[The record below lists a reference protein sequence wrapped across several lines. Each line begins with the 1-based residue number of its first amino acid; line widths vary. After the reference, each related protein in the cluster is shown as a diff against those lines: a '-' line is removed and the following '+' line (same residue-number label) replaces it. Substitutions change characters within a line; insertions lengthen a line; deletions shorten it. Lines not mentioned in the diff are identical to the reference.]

1 MIKSGNMPRTPLL
14 LSPLPLP
21 RLPFLLLPCFSY
33 ISFFSIFLSVV
44 TVGPLSAHG
53 LEVTSS
59 GVTSRH
65 PETPTVILSP
75 KTAPSHVFT
84 TSMPRVIDG
93 KLPAIANGSATL
105 VTSPASQDVD
115 PKEAKA
121 TKAGE
126 EEEDPQVTRTMQ
138 SNPESSDPKS
148 SHLVETSLEKL
159 MSTMKSRREDEILE
173 EGDDDAGDAARVDGE
188 DEVVNCNYKEVA
200 ETNVGTG
207 AEEDNGVAYLKHER
221 KNHSNFVS
229 DAEGEDVWIPE
240 TADLHSRVRREAIT
254 LHGPLWTDKNTLFVE
269 LVAIADY
276 DFCQKYRGGTIDRIA
291 KIVGVAN
298 MVFAPLGVV
307 VVLADVELWSSGNM
321 ANVYPTKE
329 QTLNSINKYR
339 ENLIKNDPRKL
350 NDNVMLITTKIENG
364 AGVAS
369 VGGMCSEDR
378 SVNIIQ
384 DVSNDFPI
392 VGLLLAHEMGHNFK
406 MKHDGPEGG
415 EYVPGIGRC
424 DDYEGS
430 IMQPS
435 LSLHSSLDLE
445 WSICSKNY
453 IATMRKTDDLDC
465 LKNIPTESY
474 RSVCGNGIVESGED
488 CDCGIPEL
496 CKNPCCNPSTCRFA
510 PRARCASGACC
521 NTATCQ
527 PHTAGRVCRGASDSC
542 DLSEYCSG
550 DSERCPDDVHKGD
563 GSYCGYYSQG
573 HCYKGK
579 CGAHDERCQ
588 KMWGSGA
595 TAADAVCFKDLNK
608 LNDRHGNCGQDPVTK
623 EYINCD
629 DQALKCGTLYC
640 NNNGYGKVEVG
651 ERTSYHV
658 NQQWVESSIC
668 QYVEGYISHYP
679 KHSWLSPDGASCG
692 DRKMCVNQKCIRVP
706 GTDDALECSKKCS
719 GRGMCNSKGH
729 CHCNPG
735 YAPPDCSQ
743 PGSGGSYDS
752 GPAGEGSSGG
762 VIAAFV
768 ILILVLLLVILL
780 IIMCCNWD
788 RLRRWWDNTGRSK
801 VSPVAPKAVSC
812 IDNCFCVAVSKA
824 VKWVVSHSP
833 MGKLS
838 KPGLSDPGMKK
849 PRNKSPGYRVDV
861 QVKRMSHPDFIDV
874 EGQHTEKILQQ
885 KPLLPPGLPNK
896 HLDNVTRPKYEQSIS
911 VDSGCVIDDR
921 YESPDS
927 HSTNVSMSSLVSV
940 FRNYSSKTSSE
951 TVQAENRRSLMQDHL
966 KEVSLRRLVTD
977 PRSGHHNSKHGLP
990 QPYQKP
996 PDSRHSVSADLRVKN
1011 TNHPEKLANNH
1022 HVISDKDRK
1031 NDKSLPNVSILD
1043 SSVKKPIIPPYRSR
1057 TPPAMATSRVTPP
1070 RTTPP
1075 RATPPRE
1082 APPRPPV
1089 HQDEVKIISGKR
1101 KSASKFKD
1109 QDKVH
1114 VPNVTKQK
1122 TGPVKSEKAVNE
1134 CPKKDNK
1141 PSGPQV
1147 PGNRSVRN
1155 LAQKF
1160 ENS

>member
-1 MIKSGNMPRTPLL
+1 MPRTPLL
-14 LSPLPLP
+14 PFPFPSPH
-21 RLPFLLLPCFSY
+21 LPFLLLPRFSH
-33 ISFFSIFLSVV
+33 ILFLSIFLSVV

-53 LEVTSS
+53 LDVTSS

-65 PETPTVILSP
+65 PETPTVILSL

-84 TSMPRVIDG
+84 TAMPRLIDG
-93 KLPAIANGSATL
+93 KLPPIANGSAAL

-115 PKEAKA
+115 PKEAK
-121 TKAGE
+121 E
-126 EEEDPQVTRTMQ
+126 EEEKDYPQVTKTTQ
-138 SNPESSDPKS
+138 NNPESSDLKS
-148 SHLVETSLEKL
+148 SHLVEPSPEKL
-159 MSTMKSRREDEILE
+159 MSTMRSRREDEILE
-173 EGDDDAGDAARVDGE
+173 EGDDADDDDDEAAARVDGK

-207 AEEDNGVAYLKHER
+207 ADEDDGVAYLKHER

-229 DAEGEDVWIPE
+229 DIEGKDVWIPE
-240 TADLHSRVRREAIT
+240 KADYLHSRARREAIT

-269 LVAIADY
+269 LVVIADY
-276 DFCQKYRGGTIDRIA
+276 TFCQKYRGGTVDRIA

-298 MVFAPLGVV
+298 SVFAPLGVV
-307 VVLADVELWSSGNM
+307 VVLADVQMWSSGDK
-321 ANVYPTKE
+321 ANVYPSKE
-329 QTLNSINKYR
+329 QTLKSINEYR
-339 ENLIKNDPRKL
+339 ENLIKEDPRNF

-364 AGVAS
+364 AGLAS
-369 VGGMCSEDR
+369 IGGMCSEHR
-378 SVNIIQ
+378 SASVIQ
-384 DVSNDFPI
+384 DVSDNFPI
-392 VGLLLAHEMGHNFK
+392 VGLVLAHEMGHNLN

-424 DDYEGS
+424 DEYESS

-435 LSLHSSLDLE
+435 VSLHSSLDLE
-445 WSICSKNY
+445 WSTCSKNY
-453 IATMRKTDDLDC
+453 ISTMRKTDDVDC
-465 LKNIPTESY
+465 LKNIPTDTY

-496 CKNPCCNPSTCRFA
+496 CRNPCCNPTTCRFA

-527 PHTAGRVCRGASDSC
+527 PHAAGKVCRAASDSC
-542 DLSEYCSG
+542 DLPEYCSG
-550 DSERCPDDVHKGD
+550 NSERCPDDVHKGD

-588 KMWGSGA
+588 KLWGSRA
-595 TAADAVCFKDLNK
+595 TVADAVCFKDLNK

-640 NNNGYGKVEVG
+640 NNNGHEMVEG
-651 ERTSYHV
+651 SKRTSYHM
-658 NQQWVESSIC
+658 NNQWVESSRC

-679 KHSWLSPDGASCG
+679 KNSWLSPDGASCG

-706 GTDDALECSKKCS
+706 GTDDSLECSRKCS
-719 GRGMCNSKGH
+719 GRGMCNSKGN

-743 PGSGGSYDS
+743 PGSGGSFDS

-768 ILILVLLLVILL
+768 ILIFVLLLVILL
-780 IIMCCNWD
+780 VIMCCNWD

-812 IDNCFCVAVSKA
+812 IDNCFCVTVSKVVKWAVSHGP
-824 VKWVVSHSP
+824 V
-833 MGKLS
+833 GKIS
-838 KPGLSDPGMKK
+838 KPGQSDPGIRK

-874 EGQHTEKILQQ
+874 EGQDTERILQQ
-885 KPLLPPGLPNK
+885 KPFLPPGLPNK
-896 HLDNVTRPKYEQSIS
+896 HLDNITRPKYEQSIS

-921 YESPDS
+921 YESPDTQ
-927 HSTNVSMSSLVSV
+927 STNVSMSSLVSV
-940 FRNYSSKTSSE
+940 FRNYTSKTSGE
-951 TVQAENRRSLMQDHL
+951 TVQAENRRSFMQDHL

-977 PRSGHHNSKHGLP
+977 PRSGHPNSKHGLP

-996 PDSRHSVSADLRVKN
+996 PDSRHSVSADLRMKN
-1011 TNHPEKLANNH
+1011 TNPHEKLANNN
-1022 HVISDKDRK
+1022 HVTSDKDSK
-1031 NDKSLPNVSILD
+1031 NDKSLPNVSILG
-1043 SSVKKPIIPPYRSR
+1043 SNTKKPIIPPYRSR

-1089 HQDEVKIISGKR
+1089 HQDEVKIVSGKR
-1101 KSASKFKD
+1101 KSVGKSRD

-1114 VPNVTKQK
+1114 
-1122 TGPVKSEKAVNE
+1122 VKSEKAVNE
-1134 CPKKDNK
+1134 CPKNDSK

-1147 PGNRSVRN
+1147 LGKRNVRN
-1155 LAQKF
+1155 LAQNF